1 MVMMRLP
8 VWLLAPCLGTLLAGC
23 SDSAADAASTDA
35 PVVVE
40 QGPALDA
47 PGTTPPPKD
56 PSTTSAAID
65 SVAEG
70 LDGMTA
76 EDFPVV
82 DVTPE
87 APDGEIPVPW
97 SDLSLEGL
105 PVEDILDRLIF
116 PDEYEEGEFE
126 FPERITSLEDKEVAI
141 VGYMIPLDWE
151 GDNLTSFMLVRD
163 FAGCC
168 FGGQAQPDE
177 WIEVIMDGDAA
188 PYIPWVPVTVT
199 GTFHIEAIE
208 DELSGIA
215 TGCFRLEGKSVGEEV

>member
-1 MVMMRLP
+1 MKSHSV
-8 VWLLAPCLGTLLAGC
+8 LLVASGLVLGLAGC
-23 SDSAADAASTDA
+23 SDPAGAATAEVQE
-35 PVVVE
+35 PVVIE
-40 QGPALDA
+40 QGPAFTD

-56 PSTTSAAID
+56 ESSTGAAIS

-97 SDLSLEGL
+97 SDLSMEGL

-126 FPERITSLEDKEVAI
+126 FPERISGLEGKEVAV

-215 TGCFRLEGKSVGEEV
+215 TGCFRMEGNSVGEEV